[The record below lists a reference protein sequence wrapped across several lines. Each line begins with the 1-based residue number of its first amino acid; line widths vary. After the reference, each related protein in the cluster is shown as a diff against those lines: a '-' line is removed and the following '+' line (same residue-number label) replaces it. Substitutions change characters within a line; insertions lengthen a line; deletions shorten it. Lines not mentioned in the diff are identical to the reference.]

1 MEHTQPLDDKKLFY
15 SIGEV
20 SQMLGVEPSTLRYWE
35 TEFKQLSP
43 SRTQRGRRQYKAS
56 DIEILRRIYHLVRV
70 EGIAIDQAKNRLAVM
85 GEKEQQRIEASARL
99 MKVKKLLQDLRNI
112 L

>member
-20 SQMLGVEPSTLRYWE
+20 SQMLGVEPSTLRY
-35 TEFKQLSP
+35 
-43 SRTQRGRRQYKAS
+43 
-56 DIEILRRIYHLVRV
+56 HLVRV

-85 GEKEQQRIEASARL
+85 GEKEQQRIEAIARL